1 MKIMILNKDSLLN
14 IGVYEA
20 ASSLIQAMDLS
31 VDPCQDFFQYACG
44 GWIKKNPIPQTKSR
58 WTQIDVLRER
68 LANDLKSKTFLKA
81 LNVKR
86 SIIHQTF

>member
-1 MKIMILNKDSLLN
+1 MILNKDSLLN

>member
-1 MKIMILNKDSLLN
+1 MILNKDSLLN

-58 WTQIDVLRER
+58 WTHIDVLRER